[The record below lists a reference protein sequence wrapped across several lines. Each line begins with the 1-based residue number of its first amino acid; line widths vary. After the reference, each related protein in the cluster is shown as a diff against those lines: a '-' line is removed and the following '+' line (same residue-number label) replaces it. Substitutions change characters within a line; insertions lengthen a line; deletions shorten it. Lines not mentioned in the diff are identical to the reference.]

1 MKKKLVYMFTIL
13 SVTILFVGC
22 GNAKTSKSYTFDV
35 ETGDSVKVE
44 LDTTDK
50 YNITSEIPFEIS
62 QDGDVKSQ
70 GTFMLGESYN
80 QYKELVS
87 SDEDDKVKLLDSG
100 NKDGNEYV
108 FWSYDDS
115 EYNYAILIEGSS
127 TGLILGNQVSE
138 ESAKESFNRLTIE
151 YKD

>member
-13 SVTILFVGC
+13 SIMILFVGC
-22 GNAKTSKSYTFDV
+22 GNAKTSKTYTFNV
-35 ETGDSVKVE
+35 ETGDSVKVK
-44 LDTTDK
+44 LDTSDK
-50 YNITSEIPFEIS
+50 YNITSEVPFEIS

-70 GTFMLGESYN
+70 GTFIFGEVYE
-80 QYKELVS
+80 QYKDVVDT
-87 SDEDDKVKLLDSG
+87 DENAELLDSG

-108 FWSYDDS
+108 FWSYNDS

-127 TGLILGNQVSE
+127 TGLILANDVSE
-138 ESAKESFNRLTIE
+138 ESAKECFNRLTIE

>member
-13 SVTILFVGC
+13 SIMILFVGC
-22 GNAKTSKSYTFDV
+22 GNAKTSKTYTFNV
-35 ETGDSVKVE
+35 ETGDSVKVK
-44 LDTTDK
+44 LDTSDK
-50 YNITSEIPFEIS
+50 YNITSEVPFEIS

-70 GTFMLGESYN
+70 GTFIFGEAYD
-80 QYKELVS
+80 QYKDVVDT
-87 SDEDDKVKLLDSG
+87 DENAELLDSG

-108 FWSYDDS
+108 FWSYNDS

-127 TGLILGNQVSE
+127 TGLILANDVSE
-138 ESAKESFNRLTIE
+138 ESAKECFNRLTIE

>member
-1 MKKKLVYMFTIL
+1 MKKRLVYVFAIL
-13 SVTILFVGC
+13 SMMILFVGC
-22 GNAKTSKSYTFDV
+22 GNAKTSKSYTFNV
-35 ETGDSVKVE
+35 ETGDSVKVK
-44 LDTTDK
+44 LDTSDK
-50 YNITSEIPFEIS
+50 YNITSEVPFEIS

-70 GTFMLGESYN
+70 GTFIFGEAYE
-80 QYKELVS
+80 QYKDVVDT
-87 SDEDDKVKLLDSG
+87 DENAELLDSG

-127 TGLILGNQVSE
+127 TGLILANDVSE
-138 ESAKESFNRLTIE
+138 ESAKECFNRLTIE

>member
-1 MKKKLVYMFTIL
+1 MF
-13 SVTILFVGC
+13 
-22 GNAKTSKSYTFDV
+22 
-35 ETGDSVKVE
+35 
-44 LDTTDK
+44 
-50 YNITSEIPFEIS
+50 
-62 QDGDVKSQ
+62 
-70 GTFMLGESYN
+70 GEFYN
-80 QYKELVS
+80 QYKELAS

-100 NKDGNEYV
+100 SKDGNEYV

-151 YKD
+151 YED